1 MDGFGFFMGHDI
13 NSGRM
18 SVIGAGIYGLFGLV
32 AVGIFLVGSYQASQV
47 ETQTRRV
54 ETLREGDVVNFNN
67 NQYILSEDDSHKPVL
82 NPVSER
88 PYEKGDLELK
98 AEEE

>member
-1 MDGFGFFMGHDI
+1 MDYMEKIILVFAIAGG
-13 NSGRM
+13 
-18 SVIGAGIYGLFGLV
+18 VAATIGLYTDSSRNFSLEP
-32 AVGIFLVGSYQASQV
+32 
-47 ETQTRRV
+47 ETQTRQV

-82 NPVSER
+82 R
-88 PYEKGDLELK
+88 RQYEGLELK